1 MLAKEQVVSIVELV
15 NKKKE
20 LFKDFMVISQEMVHG
35 DLDLLV
41 ELDERRTEIRVKL
54 EALDEEMKKIYESD
68 SDADYIV
75 RVLKNVENRGDVCD
89 EYLSIF
95 DASQELLSIAY
106 RVKENEEL
114 VMANLNKCREQL
126 MEQIKD
132 NQQSSKLI
140 GYLKSLDQDVVPEG
154 SLLSPNS
161 RNA

>member
-1 MLAKEQVVSIVELV
+1 MLAKEQVVTIVELV
-15 NKKKE
+15 YKKKE
-20 LFKDFMVISQEMVHG
+20 LFKDFMMISQEMVHG

-41 ELDERRTEIRVKL
+41 ELDERRTEIRTKL
-54 EALDEEMKKIYESD
+54 ETLDDELKKIYETD

-75 RVLKNVENRGDVCD
+75 RVLKNAENRGDVYD

-132 NQQSSKLI
+132 NQQSSKVI
-140 GYLKSLDQDVVPEG
+140 GYLKSLDQNVVPEG

-161 RNA
+161 RHA

>member
-1 MLAKEQVVSIVELV
+1 MLARNQVVSIVELI

-20 LFKDFMVISQEMVHG
+20 LFKDFMMISQEMVHG

-41 ELDERRTEIRVKL
+41 ELDERRTEIRLKL
-54 EALDEEMKKIYESD
+54 EALDEEMKQIYENE

-75 RVLKNVENRGDVCD
+75 RVLKNVENRGDVCN
-89 EYLSIF
+89 EYLEIF
-95 DASQELLSIAY
+95 DASQDLLSIAY
-106 RVKENEEL
+106 RVKENEEQ

-132 NQQSSKLI
+132 NQQSSKVI
-140 GYLKSLDQDVVPEG
+140 GYLKSLDQNVVPEG

>member
-1 MLAKEQVVSIVELV
+1 MLAKEQVVTIIEFVC
-15 NKKKE
+15 KKKE
-20 LFKDFMVISQEMVHG
+20 LFKDFMMISQEMVHG

-41 ELDERRTEIRVKL
+41 ELDERRTEIRNKL
-54 EALDEEMKKIYESD
+54 EAIDEELKQIYESE

-89 EYLSIF
+89 EYLPIF

-114 VMANLNKCREQL
+114 VMANLIKCRQQL

-132 NQQSSKLI
+132 NQQSSKVI
-140 GYLKSLDQDVVPEG
+140 GYLKSLDQNIVPEG

>member
-1 MLAKEQVVSIVELV
+1 MLAKEQVVAIVELV
-15 NKKKE
+15 YKKKE

-35 DLDLLV
+35 EFDLLM

-54 EALDEEMKKIYESD
+54 EALDEEMKSIYESD

-140 GYLKSLDQDVVPEG
+140 GYLKSLDQNVVPEG
-154 SLLSPNS
+154 SLLSPSS